1 MSKPLHIVMIHDRYQ
16 YVGGED
22 VSTDADVELLREYGH
37 QVTLIEVHNDIIKAY
52 SQFEKLKLF
61 AQTAWNFQVYREMRS
76 QFQKLQ
82 PDLVHVQNFFPLF
95 SPSVHAAAR
104 SLNIPTVQHLHNFR
118 LGCLNGYLLKD
129 GKICEAC
136 VGRNPWRG
144 VVYGCYRQ
152 SVIASIAV
160 WAMVSVN
167 RWRRTWTQDVNAFIT
182 PSHFAA
188 RKLIEMGI
196 PRDRLYVKPYVIN
209 PPNNLHDAE
218 HQDIVINSRHRD
230 TVNFLFVGRLS
241 PEKGVINLLK
251 AWAELNRTDWQL
263 NIVGEGDEKL
273 TLQGF
278 VKDFGLTNVQFFGYL
293 PPSKIIEIM
302 QTATAIVVPSQWYE
316 TFGRVVVESFA
327 CEKPV
332 LASDLGALSELITPE
347 HNGLLISSDR
357 PSDSLSSAWAEK
369 LYWCGTNLEALAILG
384 KNASQTYQE
393 LYTRST
399 NYQQLMEIYASV
411 L

>member
-1 MSKPLHIVMIHDRYQ
+1 MSKPLHIVMVHDRYQ

-37 QVTLIEVHNDIIKAY
+37 QVTLIEVHNDIIKAF

-61 AQTAWNFQVYREMRS
+61 AETAWNFKVYREMQS
-76 QFQKLQ
+76 QFQTLK

-144 VVYGCYRQ
+144 IVYGCYRKSLVA
-152 SVIASIAV
+152 SVAV
-160 WAMVSVN
+160 WTMVTVN

-188 RKLIEMGI
+188 QKLIEIGI
-196 PRDRLYVKPYVIN
+196 PSDLLYVKPYVIN
-209 PPNNLHDAE
+209 PTNHLNNLNHAE
-218 HQDIVINSRHRD
+218 HQDIQIEPRSAD
-230 TVNFLFVGRLS
+230 MINFLFVGRLS
-241 PEKGVINLLK
+241 PEKGVITLLK
-251 AWAELNRTDWQL
+251 AWSELNRTDWQL
-263 NIVGEGDEKL
+263 KIVGEGDQKL
-273 TLQGF
+273 ILQSF
-278 VKDFGLTNVQFFGYL
+278 VKDYGLTNVQFLGYL
-293 PPSKIIEIM
+293 PPSQIAEVM

-316 TFGRVVVESFA
+316 TFGRVVVEAFA
-327 CEKPV
+327 CGKPV
-332 LASDLGALSELITPE
+332 LASEMGALAELITPE
-347 HNGLLISSDR
+347 YNGFLIPSDR
-357 PSDSLSSAWAEK
+357 LSAWIEK
-369 LYWCGTNLEALAILG
+369 LYWCGTNPEAMRTIG
-384 KNASQTYQE
+384 KNAYQTYQE

-399 NYQQLMEIYASV
+399 NYQQLMAIYGAV